1 MALEELKKAL
11 GGNLKDNKSIPFWS
25 WNNALDEGELV
36 KQIEDM
42 HAAGIGG
49 FIMHA
54 RTGLKDEYLSEKWFS
69 CIEACLK
76 KAKEL
81 DMNAWAYDENGWPSG
96 FVGGKLLENM
106 DFRARFLTYKQ
117 TESYDESA
125 FAVYVQ
131 SERGYER
138 VCAPQEGACAY
149 ECVYLNISP
158 ANTDILKP
166 EVVDAFIRETYDKYY
181 ERFPESF
188 GKELVGF
195 FTDEPQ
201 YYRAATPYS
210 DEAAKVFASRG
221 KDIKDGLI
229 WLFKE
234 NEKGYAFRV
243 EYYRTLNELYV
254 QNFYK
259 KVYDWCEAHG
269 CMLTGH
275 SIEEAGIAAQMLGG
289 AGCMPTY
296 EYEHI
301 PGIDH
306 LCRDCSS
313 ELAPKQ
319 LGSVGAQLGK
329 KFLLT
334 ETFACG
340 GYDTTPKELKSI
352 GDFQYFNGANMTC
365 QHLYPYSM
373 SAQGKFDH
381 PPFFSPQS
389 NWFEEFK
396 AFNDYFTRLGHLV
409 SNTADRYDVAILHPL
424 RNVYLNYVWGGKNE
438 LVVAFENDFKALMST
453 LRKNGVTYQFI
464 DETLLKKY
472 GRLEGDALVLGNC
485 KYDKII
491 IPKMENIS
499 AETYELFQA
508 YTGKL
513 CALSSFSYIDGKPAT
528 AYLPSNATLEEFI
541 DGAAVKFRCEDGN
554 GSLSSRGGEL
564 GDFLFIKNYSRVEG
578 SKVCMQGVAEEYKL
592 LDLDT
597 LETKN
602 ISNEIHLDPAEGII
616 LIKDESAQVD
626 TGRFA
631 EKDVTDKFRLT
642 DIGENYFLLD
652 QVSISRNGAPFSAYM
667 PIPQAFEQLLR
678 EDYKGKLSV
687 KQRFC
692 VQSLFNARLMAEKAK
707 YLAFTLNGKP
717 LVFEQSD
724 FDINFVE
731 ADITACLQ
739 TGENELCYSIDYY
752 QHDGV
757 SFALF
762 DPLATESLRNC
773 LYFDTSIE
781 NAYLKGDFTVN
792 GDMSLS
798 ARESLP
804 SMSSELYKNG
814 YPFFKGAF
822 TIEGTL
828 AKATGKEAILDLRG
842 RFLVANAFV
851 NGKRVDFVTDTK
863 KDIGALLTEAENKVV
878 IKVKSS
884 LRNLFGPHHF
894 KPCAELTAVA
904 PYHFTLRGSWKD
916 GVSPRYTEAYNCVPF
931 GVDRI
936 VLKER
941 EEI

>member
-1 MALEELKKAL
+1 M
-11 GGNLKDNKSIPFWS
+11 
-25 WNNALDEGELV
+25 
-36 KQIEDM
+36 
-42 HAAGIGG
+42 
-49 FIMHA
+49 
-54 RTGLKDEYLSEKWFS
+54 
-69 CIEACLK
+69 
-76 KAKEL
+76 
-81 DMNAWAYDENGWPSG
+81 
-96 FVGGKLLENM
+96 LENM

-424 RNVYLNYVWGGKNE
+424 RNVYLYYVWGGKNE

-464 DETLLKKY
+464 DEALLKKY

-541 DGAAVKFRCEDGN
+541 DGVEWRYMQKGVRYAVNEELALTGLPANHSERAFPQHLLIETDGEKIFYALDGAWFLN
-554 GSLSSRGGEL
+554 ETYLALKNAELSLLVLDCTCGDYTGDYRIGEL
-564 GDFLFIKNYSRVEG
+564 YQTPIASGETVREEKVEHALTDEA
-578 SKVCMQGVAEEYKL
+578 VTGVLCIRAKGL
-592 LDLDT
+592 RA
-597 LETKN
+597 LE
-602 ISNEIHLDPAEGII
+602 LR
-616 LIKDESAQVD
+616 L
-626 TGRFA
+626 R
-631 EKDVTDKFRLT
+631 EKD
-642 DIGENYFLLD
+642 
-652 QVSISRNGAPFSAYM
+652 
-667 PIPQAFEQLLR
+667 
-678 EDYKGKLSV
+678 GK
-687 KQRFC
+687 
-692 VQSLFNARLMAEKAK
+692 
-707 YLAFTLNGKP
+707 Y
-717 LVFEQSD
+717 
-724 FDINFVE
+724 
-731 ADITACLQ
+731 
-739 TGENELCYSIDYY
+739 
-752 QHDGV
+752 
-757 SFALF
+757 
-762 DPLATESLRNC
+762 
-773 LYFDTSIE
+773 
-781 NAYLKGDFTVN
+781 
-792 GDMSLS
+792 
-798 ARESLP
+798 
-804 SMSSELYKNG
+804 
-814 YPFFKGAF
+814 
-822 TIEGTL
+822 
-828 AKATGKEAILDLRG
+828 
-842 RFLVANAFV
+842 
-851 NGKRVDFVTDTK
+851 
-863 KDIGALLTEAENKVV
+863 ALLTLKDGEWVFDRSRVAESIVGVEKDED
-878 IKVKSS
+878 S
-884 LRNLFGPHHF
+884 LAGIRRMPFGGGE
-894 KPCAELTAVA
+894 ELTVVLDEFSVEIFENGKALSSTVYPAVYA
-904 PYHFTLRGSWKD
+904 SGICLTVD
-916 GVSPRYTEAYNCVPF
+916 ADECVY
-931 GVDRI
+931 I
-936 VLKER
+936 R
-941 EEI
+941 EKIEE